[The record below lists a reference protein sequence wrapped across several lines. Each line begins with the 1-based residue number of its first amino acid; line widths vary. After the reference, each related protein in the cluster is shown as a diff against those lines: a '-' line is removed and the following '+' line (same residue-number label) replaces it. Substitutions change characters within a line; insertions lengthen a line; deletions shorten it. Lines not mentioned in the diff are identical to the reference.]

1 MASLSQLLYTA
12 RDALSAQSYGLGV
25 AGQNVANANTAG
37 YVRREAI
44 LQNVVLGTQT
54 YGGVEAVGIRR
65 ATDQYLDRRVFAA
78 SSLASAANERDGQL
92 GKIEPLFNDF
102 AGTGLSDALDKLFG
116 AFSSVAANP
125 SDPTTRINVLQRAEQ
140 VSAHIRQVA
149 DTIASAREEQLSRGR
164 AVVDDIN
171 QKASQIAEL
180 NRQIAVAEASGGD
193 AADLRDRLNQML
205 LGLSTQV
212 DVRTFTNSEG
222 GLVVQAAGTTL
233 VEGDNAR
240 SLSIDLAA
248 NGNMRLFASS
258 GSGPPTEITKYLT
271 GGTLAGI
278 REARDVDLAATT
290 QKLDQLA
297 FDLATAVNT
306 QHAAGVGLDGV
317 SGRPLFAITATVQ
330 GAARAIQLDSQMVGQ
345 PDRFAAAAN
354 VAELPGGSDNAALLS
369 ALSMS
374 KTASGGTRTISEAY
388 SDIVGDFGM
397 RKASAASEGQ
407 LRQGV
412 LSQVEALRESESGV
426 SLDEEMISLTRYQ
439 RAYEASAKVISTVD
453 ELLRELIAR
462 VGS

>member
-25 AGQNVANANTAG
+25 AGQNVANANTPG

-212 DVRTFTNSEG
+212 DVRTFTNSDG

-240 SLSIDLAA
+240 SLSI
-248 NGNMRLFASS
+248 
-258 GSGPPTEITKYLT
+258 
-271 GGTLAGI
+271 
-278 REARDVDLAATT
+278 
-290 QKLDQLA
+290 
-297 FDLATAVNT
+297 
-306 QHAAGVGLDGV
+306 
-317 SGRPLFAITATVQ
+317 
-330 GAARAIQLDSQMVGQ
+330 
-345 PDRFAAAAN
+345 
-354 VAELPGGSDNAALLS
+354 
-369 ALSMS
+369 
-374 KTASGGTRTISEAY
+374 
-388 SDIVGDFGM
+388 
-397 RKASAASEGQ
+397 
-407 LRQGV
+407 
-412 LSQVEALRESESGV
+412 
-426 SLDEEMISLTRYQ
+426 
-439 RAYEASAKVISTVD
+439 
-453 ELLRELIAR
+453 
-462 VGS
+462 